1 MKHGNVKS
9 KDLKKKEIID
19 RILILKT
26 LKEICKQYNYHIIN
40 QNMIN
45 ILIC

>member
-26 LKEICKQYNYHIIN
+26 LKEICHIIN